1 MKNTGGMRKRY
12 MEMKHVDLAA
22 AQHFSS
28 SYSRVKFLSAYG
40 LILTCVQIK
49 ARRIGRNRMAGG

>member
-1 MKNTGGMRKRY
+1 